1 MGRCAGRSSGV
12 RELVVWAGLA
22 TLLRFADGVA
32 VSTTYGDVNGVEFT
46 PSYIGGAVFDRIY
59 TFKGIPYAAPPVGD
73 LRWRPPQNPASWTG
87 VRDASQFGSRCPQV
101 YDMPPLGTLVDEI
114 TRWRS
119 NSSSEDCLFLNVF
132 TPNVSDTAGL
142 PVMLWLHGG
151 GMAIG
156 SADTYPAEIP
166 TFFNNVVMVTINYRL
181 SGLGFMP
188 TRDADTDGNYAVL
201 DVVKAL
207 QWVQSNIR
215 NFGGDPDRVTVFG
228 QSGGAWL
235 VSLLVMSPVSAGMFH
250 RAVSQSGVAGVKSS
264 RRGDL
269 TLPETLAAALNCTT
283 ASYDDMMTCLRG
295 KPPHPM
301 LDFDI
306 PVPIVGG
313 RELPDGDDLWDLL
326 QKKQVNEVDYLLG
339 TTSGENSNLLLA
351 TAPQV
356 TEAGLSSADLRVIL
370 PTEIKIVAS
379 QYAGGDVTLLV
390 QPVIDEYIDPAMA
403 DDPIHTR
410 DQFIQ
415 LMTDGRFAAPT
426 VMMAQA
432 ESAHPS
438 ARVYQY
444 EFQHRSDSVLPDLP
458 SYAKADHGDDLFY
471 LFGLPFLRD
480 GGAWKYNFTQEEREL
495 SLDMM
500 AYWTNFAAN
509 GSWKYNFTQEERE
522 LSLDMMA
529 YWANFAAN
537 GDPSDS
543 TGSASA
549 RDLVTWPRYTAPGQH
564 YLQLDVTSSASTR
577 LRQDRMS
584 FWNRDVPVLMGKKVP
599 WTGGTGRST
608 WSVLLVAFSAA
619 VCLLHQG

>member
-1 MGRCAGRSSGV
+1 MGRCAGRSSGM
-12 RELVVWAGLA
+12 REVVVWTALA
-22 TLLRFADGVA
+22 TLLRFADGVV
-32 VSTTYGDVNGVEFT
+32 VSTTYGDVDGVEFT
-46 PSYIGGAVFDRIY
+46 PSYIGGAVFDSIY

-73 LRWRPPQNPASWTG
+73 LRWRPPQDPASWTG

-101 YDMPPLGTLVDEI
+101 YEPPQPPGPPQTLMDEI

-132 TPNVSDTAGL
+132 TPNVSDTARL

-188 TRDADTDGNYAVL
+188 TRDSDTDGNYAVL

-207 QWVQSNIR
+207 QWVQSNVR

-235 VSLLVMSPVSAGMFH
+235 RRDVPPG
-250 RAVSQSGVAGVKSS
+250 GVPK
-264 RRGDL
+264 RRGRGQVQPGGDL
-269 TLPETLAAALNCTT
+269 TLPETLAASLNCTT

-295 KPPHPM
+295 KPPHRM
-301 LDFDI
+301 LDFDV

-326 QKKQVNEVDYLLG
+326 QKKQVNQVDYLLG
-339 TTSGENSNLLLA
+339 TCSGENSNLLLA

-356 TEAGLSSADLRVIL
+356 TEAGLSRADLRAIL

-432 ESAHPS
+432 ESAKAA

-444 EFQHRSDSVLPDLP
+444 EFQHRSDSVFPDLP

-471 LFGLPFLRD
+471 LFGLPFLQD
-480 GGAWKYNFTQEEREL
+480 GGA
-495 SLDMM
+495 
-500 AYWTNFAAN
+500 
-509 GSWKYNFTQEERE
+509 WKYNFTQEERE

-537 GDPSDS
+537 GDPNDS
-543 TGSASA
+543 TGAASK
-549 RDLVTWPRYTAPGQH
+549 RDLVTWPRYTPSGQG
-564 YLQLDVTSSASTR
+564 YLQLDVTSSADAR
-577 LRQDRMS
+577 LREDRMK
-584 FWNRDVPVLMGKKVP
+584 FWNEEVPRLMGKNVR
-599 WTGGTGRST
+599 TAGSDE
-608 WSVLLVAFSAA
+608 L
-619 VCLLHQG
+619 